1 MFDTNPS
8 DPDIR
13 CYVVMTASGPVAL
26 KGHFN
31 RPMQNSLRTIGIIL
45 LSAVMV
51 AQASLPSFAQQRGNS
66 PRLIR
71 DAEIEE
77 LMRRYLKPIFKVA
90 GIPPGAVNVYLI
102 DDSRIN
108 AFVAGGQRIF
118 IHTGLIEQA
127 GTPNEIIGV
136 LAHETAHVAE
146 GHLARLGVQLDRAST
161 QAIIGTLLGAAAA
174 VGAARAG
181 AGSSGG
187 ASGALVLGGAEFAKR
202 NLLTYVRAQEASA
215 DEGALRYLNASGQ
228 SGRGMLE
235 LFQKL
240 YNQSIASLQYVDP
253 YAVSHPLPL
262 QRIRVLENRVRASE
276 HYNKK
281 DKDYLVFRHKMAQAK
296 LAGFT
301 RSAQSVYLSY
311 PASNQSIPAQ
321 YARAI
326 AAYRVGDLQTA
337 IPAIDRLIAQIP
349 KNPYFW
355 ELKGQAL
362 LEKGFPGEAVA
373 PLQQAVKLYP
383 KSGLISI
390 LLAQAL
396 LAANTKASARTA
408 LSVLSKAERFEGESG
423 SLHLLKARAH
433 GILGDYARAELSTA
447 ESAMLRGDK
456 KLAKTKAE
464 GAKRRAKSGSTVWI
478 RASDILNALKKKKS

>member
-1 MFDTNPS
+1 M
-8 DPDIR
+8 R
-13 CYVVMTASGPVAL
+13 
-26 KGHFN
+26 K
-31 RPMQNSLRTIGIIL
+31 SLHAIGVL
-45 LSAVMV
+45 FLAAAMV
-51 AQASLPSFAQQRGNS
+51 AQASLPAFAQKRGNF

-90 GIPPGAVNVYLI
+90 GIPPKAVNIYLI

-118 IHTGLIEQA
+118 IHTGLIEQ
-127 GTPNEIIGV
+127 TESPNEIIGV
-136 LAHETAHVAE
+136 LAHETAHVAG
-146 GHLARLGVQLDRAST
+146 GHLARLGVQIDRAST

-174 VGAARAG
+174 VGVAQSGAA
-181 AGSSGG
+181 SSG
-187 ASGALVLGGAEFAKR
+187 AVAGALVSSGPEFVRR
-202 NLLTYVRAQEASA
+202 NLLSYVRAQEASA
-215 DEGALRYLNASGQ
+215 DEAGLRYLEASGQ

-240 YNQSIASLQYVDP
+240 YNQSIASLQYVNP
-253 YAVSHPLPL
+253 YAVTHPLPL
-262 QRIRVLENRVRASE
+262 QRIRVLEERVLASKN
-276 HYNKK
+276 YKKK
-281 DKDYLVFRHKMAQAK
+281 DKKYLVFRHKMAQAK

-301 RSAQSVYLSY
+301 RSAQSVYASY
-311 PASNQSIPAQ
+311 PASDNSIPAQ

-326 AAYRVGDLQTA
+326 AAYRIADMQTA
-337 IPAIDRLIAQIP
+337 IPAIDRLIATIP

-362 LEKGFPGEAVA
+362 LEKGNPSDAVE
-373 PLQQAVKLYP
+373 PLQQALKLYP
-383 KSGLISI
+383 KSGLIAI

-396 LAANTKASARTA
+396 LAADTKAAARKA
-408 LSVLSKAERFEGESG
+408 LKVLSKAQRFEGESG
-423 SLHLLKARAH
+423 ALHLLKARAH

>member
-1 MFDTNPS
+1 
-8 DPDIR
+8 
-13 CYVVMTASGPVAL
+13 
-26 KGHFN
+26 
-31 RPMQNSLRTIGIIL
+31 MQKSLHSIGILI
-45 LSAVMV
+45 LSAAMLV
-51 AQASLPSFAQQRGNS
+51 QASLSSFAQQRGDN
-66 PRLIR
+66 PQLIR

-77 LMRRYLKPIFKVA
+77 LMRRYLKPIFEA
-90 GIPPGAVNVYLI
+90 ADIPPKAVNIYLI

-118 IHTGLIEQA
+118 IHTGLIEKTE
-127 GTPNEIIGV
+127 TPNEIIGV
-136 LAHETAHVAE
+136 LAHETAHVAG
-146 GHLARLGVQLDRAST
+146 GHLARLGVQIDRAST

-174 VGAARAG
+174 VGAAQSG
-181 AGSSGG
+181 VSTSGG
-187 ASGALVLGGAEFAKR
+187 AAGALVMSGSEFVKR

-215 DEGALRYLNASGQ
+215 DEGALRYLNATGQ
-228 SGRGMLE
+228 SGRGMLD

-240 YNQSIASLQYVDP
+240 YNESIASLQYVNP

-262 QRIRVLENRVRASE
+262 QRIRVLEDRVRASK
-276 HYNKK
+276 HYNTK
-281 DKDYLVFRHKMAQAK
+281 DQDYLVFRHKMAQAK

-301 RSAQSVYLSY
+301 RSAQLVYAAY
-311 PASNQSIPAQ
+311 PVSDSSIPAQ

-326 AAYRVGDLQTA
+326 AAYRVADLQTA

-362 LEKGFPGEAVA
+362 LEKGNPEDAVA
-373 PLQQAVKLYP
+373 PLQQALKLYP

-396 LAANTKASARTA
+396 LAADTQAAAREA
-408 LSVLSKAERFEGESG
+408 LTVLSKAQRFEGESG

-447 ESAMLRGDK
+447 ESAMLRGDE

-478 RASDILNALKKKKS
+478 RASDILNALEKKKS

>member
-1 MFDTNPS
+1 
-8 DPDIR
+8 
-13 CYVVMTASGPVAL
+13 
-26 KGHFN
+26 
-31 RPMQNSLRTIGIIL
+31 MQKVFHAIGILFLAAAI
-45 LSAVMV
+45 V
-51 AQASLPSFAQQRGNS
+51 AQASLPSFAQKRGNF

-90 GIPPGAVNVYLI
+90 GIPPRAVNIYLI

-127 GTPNEIIGV
+127 QTPNEVIGV
-136 LAHETAHVAE
+136 LAHETGHVAG
-146 GHLARLGVQLDRAST
+146 GHLARLGVQIDRAST

-174 VGAARAG
+174 VGVATSG
-181 AGSSGG
+181 AS
-187 ASGALVLGGAEFAKR
+187 ASGAVAGALVTSGSEFVKR
-202 NLLTYVRAQEASA
+202 NLLSYVRAQEASA
-215 DEGALRYLNASGQ
+215 DEAALRYLDASGQ

-262 QRIRVLENRVRASE
+262 QRIRVLENRVTASKN
-276 HYNKK
+276 YKKK

-301 RSAQSVYLSY
+301 RSAQSVYASY
-311 PASNQSIPAQ
+311 PVSNNSIPAQ

-326 AAYRVGDLQTA
+326 AAYRIADMNTA
-337 IPAIDRLIAQIP
+337 IPAIDRLIEQIP

-362 LEKGFPGEAVA
+362 LEKGNPKDAVA
-373 PLQQAVKLYP
+373 PLQQALKLYP

-396 LAANTKASARTA
+396 LASDTKKAARKA
-408 LSVLSKAERFEGESG
+408 LSVLSKAQRFEGESG

-456 KLAKTKAE
+456 KLAKSKAE
-464 GAKRRAKSGSTVWI
+464 GAKRRSKSGSTVWI

>member
-1 MFDTNPS
+1 MH
-8 DPDIR
+8 R
-13 CYVVMTASGPVAL
+13 L
-26 KGHFN
+26 LH
-31 RPMQNSLRTIGIIL
+31 TIGIVI
-45 LSAVMV
+45 LSAVML
-51 AQASLPSFAQQRGNS
+51 AQVSLSSFAQQRGNS

-77 LMRRYLKPIFKVA
+77 LMGRYLKPIFKAA
-90 GIPPGAVNVYLI
+90 GIPRGAVKIYLI
-102 DDSRIN
+102 DNSRIN

-127 GTPNEIIGV
+127 STPNEVIGV

-161 QAIIGTLLGAAAA
+161 QIIIGTLLGAAAA
-174 VGAARAG
+174 VGASQAG
-181 AGSSGG
+181 VASSGG
-187 ASGALVLGGAEFAKR
+187 AAGALVFSGTEFAKR
-202 NLLTYVRAQEASA
+202 NLLSYVRAQEAAA

-235 LFQKL
+235 LFQRL
-240 YNQSIASLQYVDP
+240 YNQSIASVQYIDP

-262 QRIRVLENRVRASE
+262 QRIRILEDRVRASK

-301 RSAQSVYLSY
+301 RTAQSVNSSY
-311 PASNQSIPAQ
+311 PASDQSIPAQ

-326 AAYRVGDLQTA
+326 AAYRVGDLKTA
-337 IPAIDRLIAQIP
+337 IPAIDKLIAQIP

-362 LEKGFPGEAVA
+362 LEKGFPAKAVA
-373 PLQQAVKLYP
+373 PLQQALKLYP

-396 LAANTKASARTA
+396 LAANTKEAARTA
-408 LSVLSKAERFEGESG
+408 LSVLSKAQRFEGESG
-423 SLHLLKARAH
+423 SLHLFKARAH

-456 KLAKTKAE
+456 KLAKRKAE

-478 RASDILNALKKKKS
+478 RATDILNSLKKNKS

>member
-1 MFDTNPS
+1 MH
-8 DPDIR
+8 R
-13 CYVVMTASGPVAL
+13 L
-26 KGHFN
+26 LH
-31 RPMQNSLRTIGIIL
+31 TIGIL
-45 LSAVMV
+45 TLAAAML

-77 LMRRYLKPIFKVA
+77 LMRRYLKPIFKAA
-90 GIPPGAVNVYLI
+90 GIPRGAVNIYLVQ
-102 DDSRIN
+102 DSRIN

-127 GTPNEIIGV
+127 STPNQVIGV

-146 GHLARLGVQLDRAST
+146 GHLARLGVQLDKASN
-161 QAIIGTLLGAAAA
+161 QVIIGTLLGAAAA
-174 VGAARAG
+174 IGASRAG
-181 AGSSGG
+181 AASSGG
-187 ASGALVLGGAEFAKR
+187 ATGALVASGAEFAKR
-202 NLLTYVRAQEASA
+202 NLLTYVRAQEAAA

-240 YNQSIASLQYVDP
+240 YNQSIASVQYIDP

-262 QRIRVLENRVRASE
+262 QRIRVLENRVRASK

-301 RSAQSVYLSY
+301 RTAQSVYNSY
-311 PASNQSIPAQ
+311 PTSDRSIPAQ

-362 LEKGFPGEAVA
+362 LEKGFPTEAVA
-373 PLQQAVKLYP
+373 PLRQAQKLYP

-396 LAANTKASARTA
+396 LAAGTKDAAREA
-408 LSVLSKAERFEGESG
+408 LAVLSKAQRYEVESG
-423 SLHLLKARAH
+423 SLHLHKARAH

-456 KLAKTKAE
+456 KLAKRKAE

-478 RASDILNALKKKKS
+478 RATDILNALKKKKS

>member
-1 MFDTNPS
+1 MINK
-8 DPDIR
+8 
-13 CYVVMTASGPVAL
+13 L
-26 KGHFN
+26 
-31 RPMQNSLRTIGIIL
+31 MQKTLRKIGTL
-45 LSAVMV
+45 VLSAALL
-51 AQASLPSFAQQRGNS
+51 AQAGLPAFAQQRGNN

-90 GIPPGAVNVYLI
+90 GIPPKTVNIYLI

-118 IHTGLIEQA
+118 IHTGLIEQTA
-127 GTPNEIIGV
+127 TPNEIVGV
-136 LAHETAHVAE
+136 LAHETAHVAG
-146 GHLARLGVQLDRAST
+146 GHLARLGVQIDRAST

-174 VGAARAG
+174 IGAAKGG
-181 AGSSGG
+181 AGTGRG
-187 ASGALVLGGAEFAKR
+187 TTGALVLSGQEFAKR
-202 NLLTYVRAQEASA
+202 NLLTYVRAQEAAA
-215 DEGALRYLNASGQ
+215 DEGALRYLDASGQ

-240 YNQSIASLQYVDP
+240 YSQSIASLQFVDP
-253 YAVSHPLPL
+253 YAVTHPFPL
-262 QRIRVLENRVRASE
+262 QRIRVLENRVRASR
-276 HYNKK
+276 HFNKT
-281 DKDYLVFRHKMAQAK
+281 DKDYLVFRHNMAKAK

-301 RSAQSVYLSY
+301 RTAQSVHSAY
-311 PASNQSIPAQ
+311 PASNTSIPAQ

-326 AAYRVGDLQTA
+326 AAYRLGDLPTA
-337 IPAIDRLIAQIP
+337 IPAIDRLIARIP

-362 LEKGFPGEAVA
+362 LEKGNPADAIA
-373 PLQQAVKLYP
+373 PLQQALKLYP
-383 KSGLISI
+383 NSGLIGI

-396 LAANTKASARTA
+396 LAADTKQAARSA
-408 LSVLSKAERFEGESG
+408 LSVLSKAQRFEGESG
-423 SLHLLKARAH
+423 TLHLLKARSY

-456 KLAKTKAE
+456 KLAKIKAE

-478 RASDILNALKKKKS
+478 RASDILNALEKKKS

>member
-1 MFDTNPS
+1 
-8 DPDIR
+8 
-13 CYVVMTASGPVAL
+13 
-26 KGHFN
+26 H
-31 RPMQNSLRTIGIIL
+31 
-45 LSAVMV
+45 
-51 AQASLPSFAQQRGNS
+51 
-66 PRLIR
+66 
-71 DAEIEE
+71 
-77 LMRRYLKPIFKVA
+77 VA
-90 GIPPGAVNVYLI
+90 G
-102 DDSRIN
+102 
-108 AFVAGGQRIF
+108 
-118 IHTGLIEQA
+118 
-127 GTPNEIIGV
+127 
-136 LAHETAHVAE
+136 

-161 QAIIGTLLGAAAA
+161 QVIIGTLLGAAAA
-174 VGAARAG
+174 IGASQAGAA
-181 AGSSGG
+181 SSGG
-187 ASGALVLGGAEFAKR
+187 ATGALVFGGAEFAKR
-202 NLLTYVRAQEASA
+202 NLLTYVRAQEAAA
-215 DEGALRYLNASGQ
+215 DEGALRYLEASGQ

-253 YAVSHPLPL
+253 YAISHPLPL
-262 QRIRVLENRVRASE
+262 QRIRVLENRVRASK

-301 RSAQSVYLSY
+301 RSAQSVNSSY
-311 PASNQSIPAQ
+311 PASDQSIPAQ

-337 IPAIDRLIAQIP
+337 IPAIDKLIATIP

-362 LEKGFPGEAVA
+362 LEKGFPADAVA
-373 PLQQAVKLYP
+373 PLRQALKLYP

-396 LAANTKASARTA
+396 LAANTKESARTA
-408 LSVLSKAERFEGESG
+408 LSVLSKAQRFEGESG

-447 ESAMLRGDK
+447 ESAMLRGDR
-456 KLAKTKAE
+456 KLAKRKAE
-464 GAKRRAKSGSTVWI
+464 GAKRRSKSGSTVWI

>member
-1 MFDTNPS
+1 
-8 DPDIR
+8 
-13 CYVVMTASGPVAL
+13 
-26 KGHFN
+26 
-31 RPMQNSLRTIGIIL
+31 MQAG
-45 LSAVMV
+45 
-51 AQASLPSFAQQRGNS
+51 LPSFAQQRGDS
-66 PRLIR
+66 PQLIR

-77 LMRRYLKPIFKVA
+77 LMRRYLKPIFEVA
-90 GIPPGAVNVYLI
+90 GIPPKAVNIYLI

-118 IHTGLIEQA
+118 IHTGLIEKTQ
-127 GTPNEIIGV
+127 TPNEIIGV
-136 LAHETAHVAE
+136 LAHETAHVAG
-146 GHLARLGVQLDRAST
+146 GHLARLGVQVDRAST

-174 VGAARAG
+174 VGAAQSG
-181 AGSSGG
+181 VSTSGG
-187 ASGALVLGGAEFAKR
+187 ATGALVMSGQEFVKR

-215 DEGALRYLNASGQ
+215 DEGALRYLNATGQ
-228 SGRGMLE
+228 SGRGMLD

-240 YNQSIASLQYVDP
+240 YNESIASLQYVNP
-253 YAVSHPLPL
+253 YTVSHPLPL
-262 QRIRVLENRVRASE
+262 QRIRVLEDRVRASK

-281 DKDYLVFRHKMAQAK
+281 DEDYLVFRHKMAQAK

-301 RSAQSVYLSY
+301 RSAQSVHAAY
-311 PASNQSIPAQ
+311 PVSDSSIPAQ

-326 AAYRVGDLQTA
+326 AAYRVADLQTA

-362 LEKGFPGEAVA
+362 LEKGNPKDAIA
-373 PLQQAVKLYP
+373 PLQQALKLYP

-396 LAANTKASARTA
+396 LAADTQAAAREA
-408 LSVLSKAERFEGESG
+408 LTVLSKAQRFEGESG
-423 SLHLLKARAH
+423 ALHLLKARAH

-447 ESAMLRGDK
+447 ESAMLRGDE

-478 RASDILNALKKKKS
+478 RASDILNALEEKKS